1 MIIFLGKSLIFW
13 TGILTGLFFV
23 LSFFGCRCLNGK
35 FPKVF
40 TRTMKN
46 HNIIIKLALVLFLI
60 HATLAILPILGV
72 YI

>member
-1 MIIFLGKSLIFW
+1 MIIFFGKSLIFW
-13 TGILTGLFFV
+13 TGILTGLFFI

-35 FPKVF
+35 CPRIF
-40 TRTMKN
+40 TWTTKN
-46 HNIIIKLALVLFLI
+46 HNIIIKLTLALFLI